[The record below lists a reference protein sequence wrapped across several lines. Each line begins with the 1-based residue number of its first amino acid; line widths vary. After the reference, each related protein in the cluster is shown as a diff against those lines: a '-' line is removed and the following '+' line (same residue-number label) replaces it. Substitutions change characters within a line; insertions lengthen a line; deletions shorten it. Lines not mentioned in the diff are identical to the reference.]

1 EAGAGRAEAGGPVGV
16 GFRITTIFVVRSQFH
31 DWEASNHL
39 PTEDAY
45 RAAAELRGALRRFLR
60 QSEAVTRR
68 HGLTTQRYEL
78 LLAVKTG
85 RDGEERAT
93 LGELAERL
101 ALAPSS
107 ITELVAR
114 SAALGLVPREL
125 DPSSRPMAWVAVT

>member
-1 EAGAGRAEAGGPVGV
+1 M
-16 GFRITTIFVVRSQFH
+16 
-31 DWEASNHL
+31 

-85 RDGEERAT
+85 RDGGERAT

-114 SAALGLVPREL
+114 SEALGLVRREL
-125 DPSSRPMAWVAVT
+125 DPSRRRVVFVAVTPEGDRRLSGVVDELEGERAALAEIVAKLAAEPRRP